1 LTAETLT
8 VTPSVITAGLNA
20 VWKRYYKDYLYSD
33 SWVCTVYLIGN
44 GSQHTIVGTDNGDS
58 YHLFTA
64 LAATTANYVSGE
76 YSYTIVAVNGTSK
89 VAVESGIIKIEPNFL
104 TATGGLDT
112 RSDVKIILDNLT
124 EAIKELS
131 KKTTTEI
138 TIDGT
143 SYKRSSLADYIKARS
158 HYAMLYQQEV
168 NALRIAQ
175 GFADPNKI
183 YTRFKAR

>member
-1 LTAETLT
+1 MTAEIPT
-8 VTPSVITAGLNA
+8 VVPPSITAGSNFA
-20 VWKRYYKDYLYSD
+20 FKRKYEEYKPEN
-33 SWVCTVYLIGN
+33 SWVATMYIYAN
-44 GSQHTIVGTDNGDS
+44 GVNIPVVATDNSDS
-58 YHLFTA
+58 YHL
-64 LAATTANYVSGE
+64 Y
-76 YSYTIVAVNGTSK
+76 SK
-89 VAVESGIIKIEPNFL
+89 VASETSSYISGDYNFNVFVVSGVNKWLVESGNITINPNIIL
-104 TATGGLDT
+104 ATGGLDT

-124 EAIKELS
+124 TAIKELS